1 MLMSM
6 YYDSHA
12 MGRVADAGEGK
23 GGGAQGI
30 GTVRVSLAY
39 RMGRVQSG
47 SLSACALS
55 RFSQPLKLSVK
66 LCQKWHNR

>member
-1 MLMSM
+1 MSM

-47 SLSACALS
+47 SLRACVHTSYFSYLASTKLQVVS
-55 RFSQPLKLSVK
+55 RLAKL
-66 LCQKWHNR
+66 